1 MNKKIIGA
9 IFTVLVSSLVIIPI
23 HPAFALGQFLQMPI
37 RVQHGPTICAIE
49 PLADPKFPAVGKQLL
64 DETEY
69 AILDWKTKLNQGLG
83 RHPVWNINLEEI
95 PIGQQSGYN
104 YTKCDITIHYLPEP
118 EKGSN
123 GFIATGI
130 TIPNFDTGKTN
141 IEIYYS
147 DIQPNWEKVE
157 WTENN
162 QMYYTYVDKP
172 YYTGLVAT
180 STQLD
185 STIRHEIGHS
195 LGLAHYI
202 VPYGELQNIIN
213 GLEDMPSIMIDT
225 VTILGVKHYDITP
238 IDVSEIKRIYGDG
251 GFDNQLQAKSGYQRV
266 HQLSMN
272 KQAYQTDERIA
283 LNINTYTF
291 SEKSFAEILT
301 IDSNSHLIENFGI
314 SKPNSTVSLSNK
326 YQKDG
331 TYWAEL
337 LNPITGDFDFV
348 KFSIGP
354 QNLQTSNPLQTLTSD
369 KSVIQIP
376 NWVKNNAGWWANGT
390 ISDDEFIQGIQY
402 LIQKGIMKI
411 PSSQSSITQ
420 TNIIPKWVKTNARWW
435 ANGTISDDEFI
446 QGIQFL
452 TGNGIIRIK

>member
-1 MNKKIIGA
+1 MNKKILGV
-9 IFTVLVSSLVIIPI
+9 IFIITISSLVIIPI
-23 HPAFALGQFLQMPI
+23 HPAFAMGQFLQMPI
-37 RVQHGPTICAIE
+37 RVQHGPTICSIE
-49 PLADPKFPAVGKQLL
+49 PQANPKFPIVGKQLL

-69 AILDWKTKLNQGLG
+69 AVLDWKTKLNQGLG
-83 RHPVWNINLEEI
+83 RHLVWNINLEKI
-95 PIGQQSGYN
+95 PLEQQREFN
-104 YTKCDITIHYLPEP
+104 YTKCDITIHYIPEP
-118 EKGSN
+118 EKSSN

-130 TIPNFDTGKTN
+130 TIPNFETGKTN

-202 VPYGELQNIIN
+202 VPYGELQNIVN

-238 IDVSEIKRIYGDG
+238 IDVAEIKSIYGDS
-251 GFDNQLQAKSGYQRV
+251 GFDNQIQPKFGYQRV
-266 HQLSMN
+266 HQLSMD
-272 KQAYQTDERIA
+272 KQTYQSDEMIT
-283 LNINTYTF
+283 LNINTDTF
-291 SEKSFAEILT
+291 GEKSFAEILT
-301 IDSNSHLIENFGI
+301 IDSNSHLIENFGV
-314 SKPNSTVSLSNK
+314 SKSNSTVPLSDK
-326 YQKDG
+326 YKNDG

-348 KFSIGP
+348 KFAIGS
-354 QNLQTSNPLQTLTSD
+354 QGLQISSHSQISSPVKPT
-369 KSVIQIP
+369 IQIP
-376 NWVKNNAGWWANGT
+376 NWVRSNAGWWAKGAMT
-390 ISDDEFIQGIQY
+390 DDDFVKGIQY
-402 LIQKGIMKI
+402 LIRQGIMKI
-411 PSSQSSITQ
+411 PQSQSSQ
-420 TNIIPKWVKTNARWW
+420 TNQIPKWVKNNARWW
-435 ANGTISDDEFI
+435 ADGTISNDDFVN
-446 QGIQFL
+446 GIQYL
-452 TGNGIIRIK
+452 TSNGIIKVR